1 MGAKGVAFAMRVDG
15 RTLADLGVLPEGEF
29 DWPMSRL
36 LNHTHSPAAF
46 TSLKKLLREPL
57 AARDEIVRRQVAL
70 RALHD
75 VARRVDWTELTALMR
90 DLEGF
95 LNSNYIHFPR
105 MVIEGAA
112 FRLRHRNVVEYI
124 EPHLRM
130 TRALLL
136 RAEALTKALAEIQG
150 DAQITEMMET
160 LRRITESP
168 LMHTMR
174 EATASGPVEGIRLC
188 TLDQVVRVDNR
199 VVLRDLHSALATF
212 DAFASL
218 ASAANQ
224 LEWRFAAIS
233 EQHESAVAISGL
245 RHPLLRIG
253 VPSDVQFAPGE
264 RVMFVTGP
272 NMAGKSTLLRA
283 LGLAVYFTHIGL
295 PVAADAARIPITD
308 VLISSINVQ
317 DSIAL
322 GVSLYLAEV
331 RRVKAVVAEVTTG
344 KSVMALLDELF
355 RGTNVKDAVDATN
368 LLVSGL
374 ASAHHGLF
382 VIASHLVE
390 VADHNAA
397 RPHVGTWCM
406 RTDDDVHGPLFAYT
420 LQRGI
425 SRVRIGVALL
435 EAEGVAA
442 MLRALEVEGNGDGPP
457 SSSIAHQL
465 KILSSNRL
473 Q

>member
-1 MGAKGVAFAMRVDG
+1 MKVDV
-15 RTLADLGVLPEGEF
+15 RTLTDLGVLPEGEF
-29 DWPMSRL
+29 DWAMSRL
-36 LNHTHSPAAF
+36 LNHTHSQGAF
-46 TSLKKLLREPL
+46 TALKKLLREPL
-57 AARDEIVRRQVAL
+57 AERDEIVRRQVAL
-70 RALHD
+70 RALHN
-75 VARRVDWTELTALMR
+75 VARQVDWTELTALMR
-90 DLEGF
+90 DLDGF
-95 LNSNYIHFPR
+95 INSNYIHFPR
-105 MVIEGAA
+105 IVIEGAV

-124 EPHLRM
+124 EPRLHM

-136 RAEALTKALAEIQG
+136 RVEILCKALVEIQG
-150 DAQITEMMET
+150 DAQIAEMIDT
-160 LRRITESP
+160 LRRVTDSA
-168 LMHTMR
+168 LMQTMR
-174 EATASGPVEGIRLC
+174 DATARGALERIRLC
-188 TLDQVVRVDNR
+188 TLDQVVRIDNR
-199 VVLRDLHSALATF
+199 VALRDLHSALTTF

-218 ASAANQ
+218 ASAADQ
-224 LEWRFAAIS
+224 LAWRFAEITEKDEICVS
-233 EQHESAVAISGL
+233 VSGL
-245 RHPLLRIG
+245 RHPLLRGG
-253 VPSDVQFAPGE
+253 VPSDVHVAPGE

-283 LGLAVYFTHIGL
+283 LGLAVYFTHLGL

-331 RRVKAVVAEVTTG
+331 QRVKGVIAEVTTG
-344 KSVMALLDELF
+344 KRVMALLDEVF

-374 ASAHHGLF
+374 ANAQRGLF

-390 VADHNAA
+390 VADHHAE

-406 RTDDDVHGPLFAYT
+406 RTDDDVHGPHFAYT

-435 EAEGVAA
+435 ESEGVAE
-442 MLRALEVEGNGDGPP
+442 MLRALET
-457 SSSIAHQL
+457 SAMRAAHV
-465 KILSSNRL
+465 
-473 Q
+473 